1 MTMSKTLTF
10 LVWKII
16 CGCKDG
22 AGGIFSQKEWM
33 FYFEL
38 KEDRLYYVEK
48 EGDLIDPES
57 TKRIVLTLDTNIK
70 RHDENKE
77 HYISL
82 QISKTEKYKLKMENE
97 EECTKCHDAI
107 TKALKKL

>member
-1 MTMSKTLTF
+1 MMMSKTLTF

-57 TKRIVLTLDTNIK
+57 TNRIVLTLDTNIK

-77 HYISL
+77 YYISL

>member
-1 MTMSKTLTF
+1 MEDYL
-10 LVWKII
+10 
-16 CGCKDG
+16 
-22 AGGIFSQKEWM
+22 WM
-33 FYFEL
+33 QRRRWWNFPSERMDKFYFEL

-48 EGDLIDPES
+48 KGDLINPES
-57 TKRIVLTLDTNIK
+57 TNRIVLTLDTNIK

-97 EECTKCHDAI
+97 EECTKWHDAI